1 MSGGWRG
8 DAAAGRCAMKCRV
21 VGCDQRQTC
30 AVILRMDVFDVDVL
44 VCEKH
49 FAQWVTGAREKGFP
63 MKLRST

>member
-1 MSGGWRG
+1 
-8 DAAAGRCAMKCRV
+8 MKCRV